1 MTEHATPAPNENRPP
16 RRRRSEVGRSDNEV
30 TRGRLLAAAREEFAR
45 VGLMGARVDVI
56 ARRAEVNKQLIYY
69 HFGDKDGLYLAVLEA
84 AYLDIRTRERELDLE
99 SQNTEEA
106 MRRLVSFSIDYVIEN
121 PDFVALLTDENVHH
135 AAHIRNSAVLNALR
149 PRFVELI
156 ATTLARG
163 AQEGIFRKGIDPEQ
177 FYISVAG
184 MAFFY
189 FTNIHTLSALFDRD
203 LQTPEAIAA
212 RRAHVLD
219 FALAA
224 LRP

>member
-1 MTEHATPAPNENRPP
+1 
-16 RRRRSEVGRSDNEV
+16 
-30 TRGRLLAAAREEFAR
+30 
-45 VGLMGARVDVI
+45 
-56 ARRAEVNKQLIYY
+56 
-69 HFGDKDGLYLAVLEA
+69 
-84 AYLDIRTRERELDLE
+84 
-99 SQNTEEA
+99 